1 MNTQQQTFDL
11 FGKLDPVR
19 VCKGAGLLVNVM
31 NVQDLTHKLDD
42 RLGFVKSCSWHWKN
56 TGQTVSC
63 DQGKLQG
70 ENE

>member
-19 VCKGAGLLVNVM
+19 VCKGAGLLVNVV

-42 RLGFVKSCSWHWKN
+42 RLGFVKSCS
-56 TGQTVSC
+56 
-63 DQGKLQG
+63 
-70 ENE
+70 